1 MMRVSKITIGLAL
14 SLILCGIALGL
25 EQFPPPDFVETEHVM
40 PSPTTPNPR
49 LDVYEYVDAVVLL
62 AALGLS
68 SYLVLRKRSRRA
80 VFVLMLFSLVY
91 FGFWREGC
99 VCPIGSTQNVVLS
112 VFDKDYA
119 VPVVVLVFFL
129 LPLLFTLF
137 FGRTFCAAV
146 CPLGAIQDLVLLR
159 QTKVPRWA
167 ESALRLIAY
176 VYLGA
181 AVLFA
186 ATGSAFLIC
195 RYDPFVSFFRL
206 TGGLNVLVLGGCFL
220 LIGLFVGRP
229 YCRFVCPY
237 GVILRQ
243 LSRIS
248 KWRVTITPDECVHC
262 KLCEDAC
269 PFGAIREPA
278 SEWPAQDYKKAK
290 KRLAVLIL
298 LLPVLM
304 LAGGWMTSGAKRVT
318 ARMHETVRLAERIYS
333 EETGQVTDTTDA
345 SAAFRATGRA
355 IEELYAEADGIR
367 DKFDTGGWIFGAF
380 VGLVAGVKLIALS
393 VWRQRTDY
401 EASRAS
407 CLACG
412 RCYKYCPREHVRLEK
427 LKEPTGE
434 L

>member
-1 MMRVSKITIGLAL
+1 MIRLDKITIGMAL
-14 SLILCGIALGL
+14 SLVFCAVTFGL
-25 EQFPPPDFVETEHVM
+25 ERFPPPDFVETDHVM
-40 PSPTTPNPR
+40 PSPTAPGPR
-49 LDVYEYVDAVVLL
+49 VDVYEYIDAVVLL

-91 FGFWREGC
+91 FGFWRKGC
-99 VCPIGSTQNVVLS
+99 VCPIGAIQNVVLS
-112 VFDKDYA
+112 IFDKDYA
-119 VPVVVLVFFL
+119 VPVVVLAFFL
-129 LPLLFTLF
+129 LPLIFTLF

-146 CPLGAIQDLVLLR
+146 CPLGAIQDLVLLHPV
-159 QTKVPRWA
+159 KVPRWA
-167 ESALRLIAY
+167 ESVLRLIAY

-195 RYDPFVSFFRL
+195 RYDPFISFFRL
-206 TGGLNVLVLGGCFL
+206 TGDLNILVLGACFL
-220 LIGLFVGRP
+220 LIGVFVGRP

-278 SEWPAQDYKKAK
+278 AEWPAQDYKKAK
-290 KRLAVLIL
+290 KMLGFLIL
-298 LLPVLM
+298 LVPLLM
-304 LAGGWMTSGAKRVT
+304 LAGGWMTSGVRHVT
-318 ARMHETVRLAERIYS
+318 SRMHETVRLAERIHA
-333 EETGQVTDTTDA
+333 EETGRVIDTTDA
-345 SAAFRATGRA
+345 SAAFRATGRE
-355 IEELYAEADGIR
+355 IEELYAEAEGIR
-367 DKFDTGGWIFGAF
+367 SQFGAGGWIFGAF
-380 VGLVAGVKLIALS
+380 VGLVVGLKLIGLS

-412 RCYKYCPREHVRLEK
+412 RCFEHCPREHVRLEK
-427 LKEPTGE
+427 RKEPAGR

>member
-1 MMRVSKITIGLAL
+1 MIRSSKITI
-14 SLILCGIALGL
+14 SLLLPLLLCGIALGL
-25 EQFPPPDFVETEHVM
+25 EQFPPPDFVETNHVM
-40 PSPTTPNPR
+40 PSPTTPHPR
-49 LDVYEYVDAVVLL
+49 LDVYEYIDAAVLL
-62 AALGLS
+62 VALGLS

-80 VFVLMLFSLVY
+80 VFVLMLISLAY

-99 VCPIGSTQNVVLS
+99 VCPIGSTQNMVLS

-119 VPVVVLVFFL
+119 VPLVVLAFFL

-159 QTKVPRWA
+159 PARVPRWA

-206 TGGLNVLVLGGCFL
+206 TGGLNILVLGACFL
-220 LIGLFVGRP
+220 LIGVFVGRP

-262 KLCEDAC
+262 KLCEEAC

-278 SEWPAQDYKKAK
+278 VEWPAQDYKRAK
-290 KRLAVLIL
+290 KRLAFLIL
-298 LLPVLM
+298 LVPLLM
-304 LAGGWMTSGAKRVT
+304 AAGGWMTSGIKHVT
-318 ARMHETVRLAERIYS
+318 SRMHEAVRLAERIHA
-333 EETGQVTDTTDA
+333 EESGQVTDTTDA

-367 DKFDTGGWIFGAF
+367 AKFDTGGWIFGAF
-380 VGLVAGVKLIALS
+380 VGLVAGLKLIALS
-393 VWRQRTDY
+393 VWRQRSDY

-412 RCYKYCPREHVRLEK
+412 RCYKHCPREHVRLERRQRHEY
-427 LKEPTGE
+427 L
-434 L
+434 

>member
-1 MMRVSKITIGLAL
+1 MCFSKITIGLAL
-14 SLILCGIALGL
+14 SLILCGVALGSGDY
-25 EQFPPPDFVETEHVM
+25 PPPDFVETDHVM
-40 PSPTTPNPR
+40 PSPTTPHPR
-49 LDVYEYVDAVVLL
+49 PDVYEYIDAVVLL
-62 AALGLS
+62 VALGLS

-80 VFVLMLFSLVY
+80 VFVLMLFSLFY
-91 FGFWREGC
+91 LGFWREGC
-99 VCPIGSTQNVVLS
+99 VCPIGSTQNIVLS

-119 VPVVVLVFFL
+119 VPLVVLALFL

-146 CPLGAIQDLVLLR
+146 CPLGAVQDLVLLR
-159 QTKVPRWA
+159 PSKVPRWA

-206 TGGLNVLVLGGCFL
+206 TGGLNLLVFGACFL
-220 LIGLFVGRP
+220 LIGVFVGRP

-243 LSRIS
+243 LSRVS

-278 SEWPAQDYKKAK
+278 IEWSAQDYRKAK
-290 KRLAVLIL
+290 KRLVFLIL
-298 LLPVLM
+298 LVPPLM
-304 LAGGWMTSGAKRVT
+304 FAGGWMTSGINHVT
-318 ARMHETVRLAERIYS
+318 ARMHERVRLAERIYA
-333 EETGQVTDTTDA
+333 EETGEVTDTTDA
-345 SAAFRATGRA
+345 SAAFRATGEP
-355 IEELYAEADGIR
+355 IKDLYDEAEGIR
-367 DKFDTGGWIFGAF
+367 AQFGTGGWILGAF
-380 VGLVAGVKLIALS
+380 VGLVAGIKLIGLS

-427 LKEPTGE
+427 LKERADR